1 MLSASKNM
9 KLIIIWDQVVACR
22 KMKKKKKGGDIASS
36 GGKLSVVAHLSRLL
50 IEQKSRF

>member
-22 KMKKKKKGGDIASS
+22 KMKKKKKKKGGYCFF
-36 GGKLSVVAHLSRLL
+36 GG
-50 IEQKSRF
+50 

>member
-22 KMKKKKKGGDIASS
+22 KMKKKKKGGILLLR
-36 GGKLSVVAHLSRLL
+36 GVKLSVVAHLSRLL